1 MSERGPPTGESI
13 QEFVNSLQ
21 DFTPA
26 TGFDCTD
33 KRTLRLVSLAT
44 QRFLASILDEAINI
58 HKRRRLAP
66 AAQLR
71 ADGHDPR
78 DKRVVLST
86 EELAEALK
94 ECGVNA
100 NLAAYY
106 ADSSKPDGTA

>member
-1 MSERGPPTGESI
+1 MCVRAVHASLHLHHPPA
-13 QEFVNSLQ
+13 
-21 DFTPA
+21 P
-26 TGFDCTD
+26 
-33 KRTLRLVSLAT
+33 RRLRLVSLAT

-94 ECGVNA
+94 EVRRVSAPSERWSFGFGGA
-100 NLAAYY
+100 HRA
-106 ADSSKPDGTA
+106 S